1 MEIRIR
7 NTGEVVTE
15 REFRRL
21 HQNTSLPALTPELLE
36 ALGADPVLH
45 GPDAQNLLWWQHS
58 QRDGV
63 EQINGKWYTKYVAGP
78 VFVTDEERDAYIA
91 QRERDAIPVS
101 VSMKSARKALILAGI
116 PMATIN
122 AAFDAIPDATQKELA
137 KIDWEFSSVV
147 RRDSPLVVSMAGAL
161 GLSSAEVDGLFVAA
175 SQIPD

>member
-1 MEIRIR
+1 MKKLTTNVGVFGPFSSAETLEDRYHCDGADFHFTVVGQGVISDVEE
-7 NTGEVVTE
+7 GDFPPPEVV
-15 REFRRL
+15 
-21 HQNTSLPALTPELLE
+21 
-36 ALGADPVLH
+36 PV
-45 GPDAQNLLWWQHS
+45 
-58 QRDGV
+58 
-63 EQINGKWYTKYVAGP
+63 
-78 VFVTDEERDAYIA
+78 
-91 QRERDAIPVS
+91 IPVS

-147 RRDSPLVVSMAGAL
+147 LRDSSLVASMAGAL

>member
-1 MEIRIR
+1 MKKLTTNVGVFGPFSSAETLEDRYHCDGADFHFTVVGQGVISDVEE
-7 NTGEVVTE
+7 GDFPPPEVV
-15 REFRRL
+15 
-21 HQNTSLPALTPELLE
+21 
-36 ALGADPVLH
+36 PV
-45 GPDAQNLLWWQHS
+45 
-58 QRDGV
+58 
-63 EQINGKWYTKYVAGP
+63 
-78 VFVTDEERDAYIA
+78 
-91 QRERDAIPVS
+91 IPVS

-147 RRDSPLVVSMAGAL
+147 LRDSPLVASMAGAL

>member
-7 NTGEVVTE
+7 ETGEIVSE

-21 HQNTSLPALTPELLE
+21 HSKTSFPALTPDLLD
-36 ALGADPVLH
+36 AYGADPVLN

-63 EQINGKWYTKYVAGP
+63 EQINGKWYTKHIAGP
-78 VFVTDEERDAYIA
+78 VFSTDEDRDIYIA
-91 QRERDAIPVS
+91 QREADAIPVS

-147 RRDSPLVVSMAGAL
+147 RLDSPLVVSMAGAL
-161 GLSSAEVDGLFVAA
+161 GLTDAEVDGLFVAA